1 MGERISD
8 QDMGLV
14 NNQPH
19 SSSYPEAS
27 TSVDLLPDEAM
38 QQAEEVMLSSLF
50 SPTPSNVLEIANPE
64 ASQARFCV
72 SHASELLNKSLL
84 LSPVLLHQ
92 YLNHR
97 INFFAYVSLFVLFK
111 NLSYILL

>member
-14 NNQPH
+14 SNQPH

-50 SPTPSNVLEIANPE
+50 SPTPSNVLEM
-64 ASQARFCV
+64 
-72 SHASELLNKSLL
+72 SES
-84 LSPVLLHQ
+84 
-92 YLNHR
+92 
-97 INFFAYVSLFVLFK
+97 
-111 NLSYILL
+111 